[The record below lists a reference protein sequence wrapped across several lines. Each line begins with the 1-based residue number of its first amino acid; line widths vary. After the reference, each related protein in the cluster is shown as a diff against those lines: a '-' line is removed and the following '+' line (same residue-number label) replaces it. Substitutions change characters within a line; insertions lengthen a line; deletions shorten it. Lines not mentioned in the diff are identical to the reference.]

1 MIYSIIYGLYLLN
14 VVQYTTMTPQA
25 PTEAVESVSSL
36 GNTKVAGKP
45 TTKVKSPNKRDLECL
60 SLSIYW
66 ESKGEGRN
74 GMILTGLVVMN
85 RVKHKSFPDTVCEV
99 IKAPRAFSWYWDG
112 KSDKP
117 KELDRYKL
125 AQSISKELL
134 NGGHSGKMPPSVTFF
149 KKCRTKS
156 KFFDQLRHKT
166 REGDHCFYEEY

>member
-1 MIYSIIYGLYLLN
+1 MPL
-14 VVQYTTMTPQA
+14 QA
-25 PTEAVESVSSL
+25 PTEAVHGVYPI
-36 GNTKVAGKP
+36 GNTKVAP
-45 TTKVKSPNKRDLECL
+45 ITKSPNKRDLECL

-134 NGGHSGKMPPSVTFF
+134 NGEHGGKMPSSVTFF
-149 KKCRTKS
+149 KKCDYKS
-156 KFFDQLRHKT
+156 TFFSKLKLHRKYG
-166 REGDHCFYEEY
+166 RHCFYYQPRKINVKK